1 MTEDELYNHISST
14 IFIRAVRNSLKEL
27 TPEDKQDI
35 ANQALDDADLFMIEL
50 RKRKNPEARSFI
62 GS

>member
-1 MTEDELYNHISST
+1 MNDEQLYNHIAST

-27 TPEDKQDI
+27 DEDEKRGI
-35 ANQALDDADLFMIEL
+35 ANQALDDADLFMVECK
-50 RKRKNPEARSFI
+50 KRREPEQRSFI